1 MPQLA
6 CARALASHVR
16 TGDQDHSPWPF
27 RVVAETGFVREE
39 YGTNITPALRL
50 LDRLT
55 ALGIGEASD
64 WQRAR
69 QIAWDWLL
77 AYPMKND
84 VWANYFEDV
93 PWQPDTKNVNQ
104 FVAGEL
110 ARYLLEHP
118 DRDPEWRA
126 HAGHLIGWIERTFG
140 GDTPKESGTQWG
152 AVTISEQREYMY
164 KMGSHTSRFASI
176 NALWAEKTGDAAAR
190 EKAFRSFNWASYMC
204 DTRGVVRVGPTE
216 QTLWFSDGYGDY
228 IRHFMAGLGAVPDWA
243 PPGEDHLLRSTS
255 VVPEVHYETR
265 PRELPDVRRMRA
277 RKCCG

>member
-50 LDRLT
+50 FDRLT

-140 GDTPKESGTQWG
+140 GDTPKEPGTQWG
-152 AVTISEQREYMY
+152 AVTISEQREVHVQD
-164 KMGSHTSRFASI
+164 GQPHVAVRVDQRVVGRED
-176 NALWAEKTGDAAAR
+176 WRRGGAR
-190 EKAFRSFNWASYMC
+190 ES
-204 DTRGVVRVGPTE
+204 VPVL
-216 QTLWFSDGYGDY
+216 Q
-228 IRHFMAGLGAVPDWA
+228 LG
-243 PPGEDHLLRSTS
+243 
-255 VVPEVHYETR
+255 
-265 PRELPDVRRMRA
+265 ELHV
-277 RKCCG
+277 